1 MIPNT
6 DREQHSGKYTITM
19 TNAHGSNTY
28 NINIDVQQSPS
39 TPAELSLVFCNYTTI
54 KLERDEPKCNGGL
67 EITNYIFEKKDIED
81 NKWSLVTASILSTTY
96 EVNSLIMSHAY
107 RFPITNA
114 AGSSAMIS
122 WKAPSSWLF
131 KTITTCQSLG

>member
-81 NKWSLVTASILSTTY
+81 NKWSLVTASTLSTTY

-107 RFPITNA
+107 RFRVAKRNLIGA
-114 AGSSAMIS
+114 SS
-122 WKAPSSWLF
+122 PSPSCVNHHSQNLMH
-131 KTITTCQSLG
+131 QQV